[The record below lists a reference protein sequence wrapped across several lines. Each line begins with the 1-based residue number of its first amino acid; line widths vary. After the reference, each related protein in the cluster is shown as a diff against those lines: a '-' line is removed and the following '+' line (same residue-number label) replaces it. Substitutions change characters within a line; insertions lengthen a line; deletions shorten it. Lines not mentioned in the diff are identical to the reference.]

1 MITGRWALDMAQQ
14 VLDWGLKVV
23 LNMGAWARDMAAW
36 GQLLLQKLNSLA
48 GWDLCMVEQERH

>member
-14 VLDWGLKVV
+14 VLDWALKAVLSMVV
-23 LNMGAWARDMAAW
+23 WVRDMEAW
-36 GQLLLQKLNSLA
+36 EQLLLQRLNSLA